1 MTENNPHP
9 ILNGR
14 YEFLK
19 NLGDGHTANV
29 YLANDFRTQSK
40 VAIKVIKN

>member
-1 MTENNPHP
+1 MTESNSHP
-9 ILNGR
+9 LLNGR
-14 YEFLK
+14 YEFIK

-29 YLANDFRTQSK
+29 YLANDLRTQTK